1 MNEDNKVVKT
11 DAEKIKEILEFAV
24 LMYNYTHKKDPWV
37 TLNYDQGRIS
47 SNIYAKAIGRM
58 RIASGM
64 LATIADIAEVDVV
77 YHETE
82 EEVHIEHSL
91 EHATGIRKS
100 ASIDFDK
107 LK

>member
-37 TLNYDQGRIS
+37 TLNHGLIPNS
-47 SNIYAKAIGRM
+47 VYAKYRAKMDVASNMLAI
-58 RIASGM
+58 IAS
-64 LATIADIAEVDVV
+64 IAEVDVD

-82 EEVHIEHSL
+82 EDVHIEFSC
-91 EHATGIRKS
+91 EQATGIRKS